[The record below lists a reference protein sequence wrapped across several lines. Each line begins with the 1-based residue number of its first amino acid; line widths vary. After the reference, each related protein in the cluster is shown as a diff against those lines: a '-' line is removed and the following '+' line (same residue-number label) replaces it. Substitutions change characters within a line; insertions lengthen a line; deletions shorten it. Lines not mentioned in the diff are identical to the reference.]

1 MSKEKLENDY
11 QNFNKQIE
19 QLAEQSIK
27 NIREKADSIREE
39 AKKIGET
46 VEDSMN
52 KGEEK
57 TVEKK
62 VKSR

>member
-19 QLAEQSIK
+19 QLAEEAIK

-46 VEDSMN
+46 IEGSLN

-57 TVEKK
+57 IAEKK

>member
-52 KGEEK
+52 KRQEK

>member
-1 MSKEKLENDY
+1 MAKEKLENDF

-19 QLAEQSIK
+19 QLAEEASK

-46 VEDSMN
+46 LEGSLN
-52 KGEEK
+52 KEEK
-57 TVEKK
+57 TAKKK
-62 VKSR
+62 VNSR

>member
-1 MSKEKLENDY
+1 MSKQKLENDY

-19 QLAEQSIK
+19 QLAEEAIK
-27 NIREKADSIREE
+27 NIREKADSMREE
-39 AKKIGET
+39 AKKIGAT
-46 VEDSMN
+46 VEGSLN

-57 TVEKK
+57 IAEKK

>member
-52 KGEEK
+52 KGQEK
-57 TVEKK
+57 TAEKK

>member
-11 QNFNKQIE
+11 QNLNKQIDE
-19 QLAEQSIK
+19 RAEEAIK

-46 VEDSMN
+46 IEGSLN
-52 KGEEK
+52 KGEVK
-57 TVEKK
+57 NAKKK
-62 VKSR
+62 VNSR

>member
-11 QNFNKQIE
+11 QNFNKQIDE
-19 QLAEQSIK
+19 RAEEAIK

-46 VEDSMN
+46 VEGSLD
-52 KGEEK
+52 KAEEK
-57 TVEKK
+57 TAKKK
-62 VKSR
+62 VNSR

>member
-19 QLAEQSIK
+19 QLAEEAIRS
-27 NIREKADSIREE
+27 IREKANAIREE

-46 VEDSMN
+46 VEGSLN

-57 TVEKK
+57 MAKKK
-62 VKSR
+62 VNSR